1 MMIAGHVSFHLDFL
15 KIKSHDRQTGGGGEM
30 TVRDVK
36 LAMVMKDEMKEWKC
50 LLMFNQLI
58 AETREHI
65 RSKTSQSDV

>member
-1 MMIAGHVSFHLDFL
+1 
-15 KIKSHDRQTGGGGEM
+15 M

-58 AETREHI
+58 AETRDHI